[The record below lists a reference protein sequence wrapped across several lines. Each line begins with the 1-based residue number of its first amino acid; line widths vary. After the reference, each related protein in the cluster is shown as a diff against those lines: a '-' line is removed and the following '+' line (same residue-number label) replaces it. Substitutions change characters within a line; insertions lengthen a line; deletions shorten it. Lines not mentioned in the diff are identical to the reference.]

1 MPERDQ
7 RGASWHTLA
16 RGSRKLCLLLVLLPL
31 LSGCLLVSGQ
41 TLTGDSTADGGNVY
55 VDFVSAEGTDTHEV
69 QTNFVERQLEVLV
82 SARTERGQLR
92 VEILDANDSVALV
105 LDAQPSE
112 QWRQGIVTTDG
123 EGNFRYR
130 VRATGAQRGTFQ
142 ILYQPV
148 DG

>member
-1 MPERDQ
+1 MV
-7 RGASWHTLA
+7 A
-16 RGSRKLCLLLVLLPL
+16 RGNLKLCILVMLLPL

-41 TLTGDSTADGGNVY
+41 TQTGDSTDDGGNVY
-55 VDFVSAEGTDTHEV
+55 VDFVSAEGTETRTV
-69 QTNFVERQLEVLV
+69 QTNFVARSLEVLV
-82 SARTERGQLR
+82 SARTEQGQLR

-112 QWRQGIVTTDG
+112 QWRQGIVTTDDAG
-123 EGNFRYR
+123 SFRYR
-130 VRATGAQRGTFQ
+130 IRASGAQRGAFQ